1 MKRVRESNKLALLCG
16 LLSWLLVVFG
26 FGCVQKTVH
35 QPPTAQANKPVV
47 KKATTTKVSK
57 ANKKTKKV
65 AKATTK
71 AKKVVVAQK
80 TTGHKNLYAVTPKP
94 LTLTDCIRCHKAEFE
109 DLKYHGA
116 KHQTVSCTAC
126 HTKFHCY
133 NPLKHNYK
141 QIMPKCS
148 QCHHNPHGTNPAVK
162 DCSAC
167 HQNPHEPLISLP
179 KPAKMAN
186 QCKICHANIAAAM
199 KKHPSAHAQLQCS
212 DCHSKY
218 HGRIPNCSE
227 CHQNHSPLV
236 KMGTKE
242 CLVCHPVHTP
252 LMISY
257 PCNKNMNA
265 VCAGCHSKEYNQLKR
280 HHTKHSDLACAQ
292 CHPHHAMYLKCRQC
306 HGFPHGKALA
316 KKFPNCQTCHGSP
329 HNLNAV
335 SAP

>member
-1 MKRVRESNKLALLCG
+1 MKRVRESKRLALLCG
-16 LLSWLLVVFG
+16 VLSLLLVMFG

-35 QPPTAQANKPVV
+35 QTSSSQVSKPVV
-47 KKATTTKVSK
+47 KKATTSKVVK
-57 ANKKTKKV
+57 RAKKTKTVKTKV
-65 AKATTK
+65 A
-71 AKKVVVAQK
+71 KVVVAQNK
-80 TTGHKNLYAVTPKP
+80 GHKNIYAVTPKP
-94 LTLTDCIRCHKAEFE
+94 LKFTECIRCHKAEFE
-109 DLKYHGA
+109 DLKYHGG
-116 KHQTVSCTAC
+116 KHQAVSCTAC

-148 QCHHNPHGTNPAVK
+148 QCHNPPPHGKNPAVIH
-162 DCSAC
+162 CLAC
-167 HQNPHEPLISLP
+167 HKNPHAPITSLP
-179 KPAKMAN
+179 KPVKMAK
-186 QCKICHANIAAAM
+186 QCKLCHANIAAEM

-236 KMGTKE
+236 KMGTKQ
-242 CLVCHPVHTP
+242 CLICHPVHTP

-257 PCNKNMNA
+257 PCKKSMNA
-265 VCAGCHSKEYNQLKR
+265 VCAGCHSKQYNELRR

-292 CHPHHAMYLKCRQC
+292 CHPHHAMWLKCQQC
-306 HGFPHGKALA
+306 HGLPHGKALA
-316 KKFPNCQTCHGSP
+316 KKFPNCLTCHVNP

-335 SAP
+335 SK